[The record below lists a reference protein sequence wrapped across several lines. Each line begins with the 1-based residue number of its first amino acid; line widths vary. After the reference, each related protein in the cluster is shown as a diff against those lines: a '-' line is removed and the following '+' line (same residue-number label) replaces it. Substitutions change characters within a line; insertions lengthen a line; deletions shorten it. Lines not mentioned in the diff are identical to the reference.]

1 MSELTS
7 ASDRH
12 RLFACGAAAPEPATS
27 TRLDCEGC
35 PVAAGDVPDA
45 SCAECV
51 VSVFLSAEPWP
62 DDGA

>member
-1 MSELTS
+1 MSELTP
-7 ASDRH
+7 ANAH
-12 RLFACGAAAPEPATS
+12 WLFGPGATAPEPATP

-62 DDGA
+62 DDRA